1 MKDRNEKKDPQK
13 NDSYEKDSQKQD
25 IKESRDE
32 YSFVQE
38 TIKDQD
44 KKQKGKK
51 DITRVIILGL
61 VFGVVASTTFCV
73 TKAWLDGRL
82 KNGKVIVEIPK
93 EESENDD
100 DSSVEGQGSDTDETK
115 QAEEQSQE
123 KQDEL
128 TVDSY
133 RQLQTSLTEVG
144 NEASKSVVDIL
155 CIEEGENLT
164 SSNYD
169 EKNDT
174 AGLIVADN
182 GKELLIFGKTEIIT
196 DSRPIRITFCDGT
209 VAEATLKKKD
219 GSLGF
224 GIYGVKQEDISDSTW
239 NKIQVATLGTT
250 SGAMKGDAIIVLGNP
265 FGYSGAMGFGTVST
279 NKNTVTKADG
289 VYRLICTDIG
299 AATNGSGIMVNADGE
314 VVGIIDQS
322 VSDQSSMNLVT
333 GYGISDL
340 KKIIEALSNGQSIP
354 YIGIRGITVTEEIE
368 AQGVPKGVYVQET
381 MADAPA
387 MEAGIRSGDVITAI
401 GDTEI
406 DSMED
411 YRRALLKLSVG
422 DKVKISGKSKGT
434 NGYVNVKFT
443 VTVGEK

>member
-1 MKDRNEKKDPQK
+1 MKDQDEKKDQG
-13 NDSYEKDSQKQD
+13 
-25 IKESRDE
+25 DE

-44 KKQKGKK
+44 KKKKGKK

-82 KNGKVIVEIPK
+82 KTERVLVEIPK

-100 DSSVEGQGSDTDETK
+100 GDASDAGENADTDEKKTD
-115 QAEEQSQE
+115 QQESEEAAS
-123 KQDEL
+123 EL

-155 CIEEGENLT
+155 SLEEGADF
-164 SSNYD
+164 SSANYD
-169 EKNDT
+169 AKNDT

-182 GKELLIFGKTEIIT
+182 GKELLIFGKTEIIA
-196 DSRPIRITFCDGT
+196 DSKPIRVTFCDGNS
-209 VAEATLKKKD
+209 VNATLKKQD
-219 GSLGF
+219 ASLGF
-224 GIYGVKQEDISDSTW
+224 GIYAVKQEDISDSTW
-239 NKIQVATLGTT
+239 DKIQVASLGTT
-250 SGAMKGDAIIVLGNP
+250 SGAVKGDAIIVLGNP

-299 AATNGSGIMVNADGE
+299 AATNGSGVIVNADGE
-314 VVGIIDQS
+314 VVGIIDQT

-381 MADAPA
+381 IADAPA
-387 MEAGIRSGDVITAI
+387 MEAGIRSGDVITAV
-401 GDTEI
+401 GDSKV
-406 DSMED
+406 DSIEA

-422 DKVKISGKSKGT
+422 DKVKISGKCKGT
-434 NGYVNVKFT
+434 NGYVDVKFT
-443 VTVGEK
+443 VTVGEN

>member
-1 MKDRNEKKDPQK
+1 MKDQNDKKNPQ
-13 NDSYEKDSQKQD
+13 
-25 IKESRDE
+25 DE

-51 DITRVIILGL
+51 DITRMVILGL

-73 TKAWLDGRL
+73 TKSWLDSRL
-82 KNGKVIVEIPK
+82 KDQRAVVEIPK

-100 DSSVEGQGSDTDETK
+100 GDSSENQGDSDTAEATDDQEETK
-115 QAEEQSQE
+115 ESLG
-123 KQDEL
+123 EL

-155 CIEEGENLT
+155 CMEEGEDLT
-164 SSNYD
+164 SQSYD
-169 EKNDT
+169 AKNDT

-182 GKELLIFGKTEIIT
+182 GKELLIFGKTEVIKE
-196 DSRPIRITFCDGT
+196 SRPIQVTFCDGS
-209 VAEATLKKKD
+209 VAEASLKKQD

-224 GIYGVKQEDISDSTW
+224 GIYAVKLEAISDNTW
-239 NKIQVATLGTT
+239 KQIQVAALGTT
-250 SGAMKGDAIIVLGNP
+250 SGAIKGDTIIVLGNP
-265 FGYSGAMGFGTVST
+265 FGYAGAMGFGTVST

-314 VVGIIDQS
+314 VVGIIDQT

-381 MADAPA
+381 IADAPA
-387 MEAGIRSGDVITAI
+387 MEAGIRSGDVITAV
-401 GDTEI
+401 GDTEV
-406 DSMED
+406 DSIEA

-422 DKVKISGKSKGT
+422 DKVKISGKCKGT
-434 NGYVNVKFT
+434 NGYVEVKFT
-443 VTVGEK
+443 VTVGEN

>member
-1 MKDRNEKKDPQK
+1 MKDQNEKKNPQ
-13 NDSYEKDSQKQD
+13 
-25 IKESRDE
+25 DE

-51 DITRVIILGL
+51 DITRMVILGL

-73 TKAWLDGRL
+73 TKSWLDSSL
-82 KNGKVIVEIPK
+82 KDQRAVVEISK

-100 DSSVEGQGSDTDETK
+100 GDSSENQGDSDTAETRDDQGETK
-115 QAEEQSQE
+115 ETQG
-123 KQDEL
+123 EL

-144 NEASKSVVDIL
+144 NEASRSVVDIL
-155 CIEEGENLT
+155 CMDEGEDLT
-164 SSNYD
+164 SQSYD
-169 EKNDT
+169 AKNDT

-182 GKELLIFGKTEIIT
+182 GKELLIFGKTEVIKE
-196 DSRPIRITFCDGT
+196 SRPIQVSFCDGS
-209 VAEATLKKKD
+209 VAEASLKKQD

-224 GIYGVKQEDISDSTW
+224 GIYAVKQEAISDSTW
-239 NKIQVATLGTT
+239 KQIQVANLGTT
-250 SGAMKGDAIIVLGNP
+250 SGAVKGDAIIVLGNP
-265 FGYSGAMGFGTVST
+265 FGYAGAMGFGTVST

-299 AATNGSGIMVNADGE
+299 AATNGSGIMANADGE
-314 VVGIIDQS
+314 VVGIIDQT

-381 MADAPA
+381 LADAPA
-387 MEAGIRSGDVITAI
+387 MEAGIRSGDVITVV
-401 GDTEI
+401 GDTEV
-406 DSMED
+406 DSIEA

-422 DKVKISGKSKGT
+422 DKVKISGKCKGT
-434 NGYVNVKFT
+434 NGYVDVKFT
-443 VTVGEK
+443 VTVGEN

>member
-1 MKDRNEKKDPQK
+1 MKDQNEKKNPG
-13 NDSYEKDSQKQD
+13 
-25 IKESRDE
+25 DE

-51 DITRVIILGL
+51 DITRMVILGL

-73 TKAWLDGRL
+73 TKSWLDSSL
-82 KNGKVIVEIPK
+82 KDQRAVVEIQK

-100 DSSVEGQGSDTDETK
+100 GDSSENQGDSDTAETTDGQEETQQK
-115 QAEEQSQE
+115 QE
-123 KQDEL
+123 EL

-155 CIEEGENLT
+155 CMEEGEDLT
-164 SSNYD
+164 SQSYD
-169 EKNDT
+169 AKNDT

-182 GKELLIFGKTEIIT
+182 GKELLIFGKTEVIKE
-196 DSRPIRITFCDGT
+196 SRPIQVSFCDGS
-209 VAEATLKKKD
+209 VAEASLKKQD

-224 GIYGVKQEDISDSTW
+224 GIYAVKQEAISDSTW
-239 NKIQVATLGTT
+239 KHIQVANLGTT
-250 SGAMKGDAIIVLGNP
+250 SGAVKGDAIIVLGNP
-265 FGYSGAMGFGTVST
+265 FGYAGAMGFGTVST

-299 AATNGSGIMVNADGE
+299 AATNGSGIMANADGE
-314 VVGIIDQS
+314 VVGIIDQT

-381 MADAPA
+381 LADAPA
-387 MEAGIRSGDVITAI
+387 MEAGIRSGDVITAV
-401 GDTEI
+401 GDTEV
-406 DSMED
+406 DSIEA

-422 DKVKISGKSKGT
+422 DKVKISGKCKGT
-434 NGYVNVKFT
+434 NGYVDVKFT
-443 VTVGEK
+443 VTVGEN